1 MSVMAS
7 QDQISE
13 QLGLNLDQDV
23 FSRYLSCI
31 LF

>member
-13 QLGLNLDQDV
+13 QLDLNLEQDV